1 MRCTYT
7 GSAKDRGLIAWHQA
21 DDSEALTTTATYEA
35 PLITPVIRRASRWTR
50 YIPTCCTFNGFT
62 CASAKPTAAADTAAE
77 FQENVGDNSPST
89 LPRSVQTPA

>member
-50 YIPTCCTFNGFT
+50 YIPICCTFQRIHVRISSTNG
-62 CASAKPTAAADTAAE
+62 
-77 FQENVGDNSPST
+77 GGG
-89 LPRSVQTPA
+89 